1 MPTHFNKIINN
12 IVTNLKIQLK
22 IMQFDSEDLILQK
35 ITQVLTG
42 RSNLKFSIFAY
53 FFKFLTT
60 VPPLRSSPKHTIY
73 G

>member
-1 MPTHFNKIINN
+1 MPTHFNKIINI

-42 RSNLKFSIFAY
+42 RSNLKFLIFAY

-60 VPPLRSSPKHTIY
+60 VGLL
-73 G
+73 